1 MALDQLLEALTREAE
16 ARAAE
21 TVAAARLEAE
31 AILREAR
38 AGTERRL
45 AEAVARREREL
56 RAAAQGAVE
65 AARREAAREVLTA
78 RAEALARVFARA
90 RELLVARVREPALE
104 SRWARDAAEALTYLG
119 GADAV
124 VRRPPEAAGVLA
136 AAADGSVEVD
146 GTVGALLARL
156 QPQLAVEVAREME
169 AGP

>member
-56 RAAAQGAVE
+56 RAGAQGAVE
-65 AARREAAREVLTA
+65 GARREAAREVLTA
-78 RAEALARVFARA
+78 RAEALARVFAKA
-90 RELLVARVREPALE
+90 RELLVARVRDPALE
-104 SRWARDAAEALTYLG
+104 PRWAHDATEALTYLG
-119 GADAV
+119 GADGV
-124 VRRPPEAAGVLA
+124 VRRPPEAAGVIV

-156 QPQLAVEVAREME
+156 EPQLAVEVAREME

>member
-31 AILREAR
+31 EVLREAR

-45 AEAVARREREL
+45 AEAVVRREREL
-56 RAAAQGAVE
+56 RAGAQGAVE
-65 AARREAAREVLTA
+65 AARREAAREVLAT
-78 RAEALARVFARA
+78 RAEALARVFGRA
-90 RELLVARVREPALE
+90 RELLVERVRDPALE
-104 SRWARDAAEALTYLG
+104 PRWARDAAEALTYLG

-124 VRRPPEAAGVLA
+124 VRRPPEVAGVIV

-156 QPQLAVEVAREME
+156 EPQLAVELARDLE
-169 AGP
+169 AAP